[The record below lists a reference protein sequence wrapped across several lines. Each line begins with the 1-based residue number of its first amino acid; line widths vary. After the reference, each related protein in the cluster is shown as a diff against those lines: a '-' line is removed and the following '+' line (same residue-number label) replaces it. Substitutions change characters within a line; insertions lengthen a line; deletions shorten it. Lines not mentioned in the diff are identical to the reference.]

1 MTNQAKKKIDWEERE
16 LTIKEALAWSD
27 RHRKL
32 SDNEG
37 VRVIHIQQLLKRFA
51 SSQLSDL
58 RREIEGLRD
67 KESDDN
73 FRGDAV
79 TECDEAGGYH
89 QALDD
94 ILKLLDKKARK
105 K

>member
-1 MTNQAKKKIDWEERE
+1 MTNQAKKKIEE

-27 RHRKL
+27 KHRKL

-58 RREIEGLRD
+58 RREIEGM
-67 KESDDN
+67 K
-73 FRGDAV
+73 GAV
-79 TECDEAGGYH
+79 IKGTGAKWIVEDYIKRSEV
-89 QALDD
+89 LS
-94 ILKLLDKKARK
+94 LLDKKAGK